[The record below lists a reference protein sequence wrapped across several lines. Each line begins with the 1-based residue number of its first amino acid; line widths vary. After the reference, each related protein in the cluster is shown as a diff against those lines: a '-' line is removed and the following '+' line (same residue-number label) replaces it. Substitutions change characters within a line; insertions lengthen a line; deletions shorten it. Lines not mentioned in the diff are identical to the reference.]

1 MNKVKDRI
9 FKDPLYNIVDFSFD
23 NKVANVFEDMLKRSI
38 PGYSA
43 IISAVGMLTKIHSQ
57 PNSNYYDLGSSLGAS
72 ALSMRRN
79 ISHPNCKVIA
89 VDNSEAMV
97 NRSKDIIGMDNSSTP
112 ISIICEDIRNI
123 TIENAAV
130 VVLNYTLQFISP
142 KNRDRIIKNI
152 YDGINKGGILILS
165 EKIMF
170 EDSELNERQIS
181 RYHNFKRLNGY
192 SDIEISKKKEAL
204 ENVLIP
210 DSIETHRRRLFSAGF
225 KTADVWH
232 QTFNFISIVAE
243 K

>member
-1 MNKVKDRI
+1 MNTKDKI
-9 FKDPLYNIVDFSFD
+9 FKDPLYNIVDFEFD
-23 NKVANVFEDMLKRSI
+23 NKVANVFEDMLNRSI

-43 IISAVGMLTKIHSQ
+43 IISAVGMLTKIYSQ
-57 PNSNYYDLGSSLGAS
+57 PNSNFYDLGSSLGAS
-72 ALSMRRN
+72 ALAMRRN
-79 ISHPNCKVIA
+79 VIHPNCRIIA

-97 NRSKDIIGMDNSSTP
+97 NRSKDIIEMDNSQTP
-112 ISIICEDIRNI
+112 IDIFCADIRNFN
-123 TIENAAV
+123 IEKAAV

-142 KNRDRIIKNI
+142 TNRDKIIKNI
-152 YDGINKGGILILS
+152 FDGMNNEGILILS
-165 EKIMF
+165 EKIIF
-170 EDSELNERQIS
+170 DNSELNERQIT

-210 DSIETHRRRLFSAGF
+210 DTIKTHKKRLLNAGF

-232 QTFNFISIVAE
+232 QTFNFISILAE

>member
-1 MNKVKDRI
+1 MNNTEDKI

-43 IISAVGMLTKIHSQ
+43 IISAVGMLTKIYSQ

-72 ALSMRRN
+72 ALAMRRN
-79 ISHPNCKVIA
+79 VVHPNCKVIA

-97 NRSKDIIGMDNSSTP
+97 TRSKDIISMDNSTIP
-112 ISIICEDIRNI
+112 IEIICDDIRNFK
-123 TIENAAV
+123 IENATV

-142 KNRDRIIKNI
+142 SNRDKIIQNI
-152 YDGINKGGILILS
+152 YDGMNSGAILILS
-165 EKIMF
+165 EKIIF
-170 EDSELNERQIS
+170 EDTELNERQIS

-192 SDIEISKKKEAL
+192 SDIEISKKKDAL
-204 ENVLIP
+204 ENVLVP
-210 DSIETHRRRLFSAGF
+210 DTVETHKERLQSVGF

>member
-1 MNKVKDRI
+1 MKTKDKI

-43 IISAVGMLTKIHSQ
+43 IISAVGMLTKIYSQ

-72 ALSMRRN
+72 ALAMRRN
-79 ISHPNCKVIA
+79 VAHPNCKVIA

-97 NRSKDIIGMDNSSTP
+97 ARSKDILGMDNSTIP
-112 ISIICEDIRNI
+112 IEIICDDIRNFK
-123 TIENAAV
+123 IEKAAV

-142 KNRDRIIKNI
+142 TNRNKIIQNI
-152 YDGINKGGILILS
+152 YDGMNDGGILILS
-165 EKIMF
+165 EKIKF
-170 EDSELNERQIS
+170 EDSELNDRQIE

-192 SDIEISKKKEAL
+192 SDIEISKKKDAL

-210 DSIETHRRRLFSAGF
+210 DSIETHKERLFNAGF

-232 QTFNFISIVAE
+232 QTFNFMSIVAV

>member
-1 MNKVKDRI
+1 MSNKDKI
-9 FKDPLYNIVDFSFD
+9 FKDPLYQIVDFEFD

-43 IISAVGMLTKIHSQ
+43 IISAVGMLTKIYSQ

-72 ALSMRRN
+72 ALAMRRN
-79 ISHPNCKVIA
+79 IAHPSCKVIA
-89 VDNSEAMV
+89 VDNSQAMV
-97 NRSKDIIGMDNSSTP
+97 NRSKDIIEMDNTSTP
-112 ISIICEDIRNI
+112 LDIFCDDIRNYK
-123 TIENAAV
+123 IENAAV

-142 KNRDRIIKNI
+142 KNRDKVIENI
-152 YDGINKGGILILS
+152 FNGMKDGGILILS
-165 EKIMF
+165 EKIIF
-170 EDSELNERQIS
+170 EDEVLNQRQIS
-181 RYHNFKRLNGY
+181 RYHNFKKLNGY

-210 DSIETHRRRLFSAGF
+210 ETIETHKKRLFNAGF

>member
-1 MNKVKDRI
+1 MKTKDKI
-9 FKDPLYNIVDFSFD
+9 FKDPLYNIVDFEFD

-43 IISAVGMLTKIHSQ
+43 IISAVGMLTKIYSQ

-72 ALSMRRN
+72 ALAMRRN
-79 ISHPNCKVIA
+79 VTLPNCRIIA

-97 NRSKDIIGMDNSSTP
+97 NRSKDIIEMDNSEIP
-112 ISIICEDIRNI
+112 IDIFCDDIRNFP
-123 TIENAAV
+123 IEKAAV

-142 KNRDRIIKNI
+142 KNRDKIIQNI
-152 YDGINKGGILILS
+152 FDGMNNGGILILS
-165 EKIMF
+165 EKIIF
-170 EDSELNERQIS
+170 EDKDLNERQIS

-192 SDIEISKKKEAL
+192 SDIEISKKKDAL

-210 DSIETHRRRLFSAGF
+210 DTVETHKKRLLGAGF
-225 KTADVWH
+225 KTADIWH
-232 QTFNFISIVAE
+232 QTFNFVSIVAE